1 MISAAMPYGCGALTA
16 LVTGFHST
24 SFCLEYVL
32 EAHNMKSTVLR
43 SRSMIATFMSILL
56 IASLMSGCRPATQE
70 TPPVD
75 TNGSAAAE
83 RVVREYFNCWNGK
96 NVAEMERRMT
106 PDRTGITWELDKLEY
121 VNLISI
127 NARESSEENK
137 KVFDVVFDIRFK
149 NGDGGGSG
157 LKDGKLT

>member
-1 MISAAMPYGCGALTA
+1 
-16 LVTGFHST
+16 
-24 SFCLEYVL
+24 
-32 EAHNMKSTVLR
+32 
-43 SRSMIATFMSILL
+43 
-56 IASLMSGCRPATQE
+56 
-70 TPPVD
+70 
-75 TNGSAAAE
+75 
-83 RVVREYFNCWNGK
+83 
-96 NVAEMERRMT
+96 MT

-157 LKDGKLT
+157 LEDGKLTWKYLLRRDGQNSPWLIYDWGVGEGE